1 MATKPQDDARSALD
15 AAGQLPDAEL
25 DIAAVALQLAR
36 IDAPEADWRAAE
48 AELTAIAR
56 RAVELASAD
65 PEADA
70 GDPQRRRALLAQ
82 LLHEEWGFT
91 GDAETYEDMA
101 NANLIHVLER
111 RRGLSMVVAAQHTQ
125 AKSSASR
132 VELLRPALEKAAAE
146 ARQLELPAAQVLKLF
161 QHILNEGEK
170 P

>member
-70 GDPQRRRALLAQ
+70 GDPQAGDLGYFSPAADLV
-82 LLHEEWGFT
+82 LHY
-91 GDAETYEDMA
+91 GDAPYWAGIARIGRIDGDMSAVA
-101 NANLIHVLER
+101 NAADGTPVTVER
-111 RRGLSMVVAAQHTQ
+111 AD
-125 AKSSASR
+125 
-132 VELLRPALEKAAAE
+132 
-146 ARQLELPAAQVLKLF
+146 
-161 QHILNEGEK
+161 
-170 P
+170 